1 MWKLL
6 LVLTACL
13 AIASF
18 GAFLWQQTEK
28 NSREDEASKHAE
40 IATTLEAAV
49 ADGLGA
55 GATLSEYVQTGNPDL
70 LTAMQAKSDEG
81 VRQLTAAITAAGSD
95 PNGFVKTGAVIVQR
109 SGEVIALRQA
119 GDVPAAGAALQGLA
133 NDFATFVQ
141 QQRDFIAQERQAAAA
156 STASA
161 DDANQLSTWFI
172 IAGAVI
178 SLAAAGGAV
187 VSVFRRKPAVPLA
200 A

>member
-40 IATTLEAAV
+40 IATKLEAAV

-55 GATLSEYVQTGNPDL
+55 GTILTEYVQTGNPEL
-70 LTAMQAKSDEG
+70 LPAMQTKSDGG
-81 VRQLTAAITAAGSD
+81 VRNLTAAITAAGSD
-95 PNGFVKTGAVIVQR
+95 PNGFVKTGSAIVQR

-119 GDVPAAGAALQGLA
+119 GDVAGAGAALQALA
-133 NDFATFVQ
+133 AEFATFVQ
-141 QQRDFIAQERQAAAA
+141 QQRGLIAQERQAAAA

-172 IAGAVI
+172 IAGVVT
-178 SLAAAGGAV
+178 SLAAAGGVV
-187 VSVFRRKPAVPLA
+187 VSVFRPKPAVPLA

>member
-18 GAFLWQQTEK
+18 GASSGSKLRRIPVKT
-28 NSREDEASKHAE
+28 RPASTLKSQPM
-40 IATTLEAAV
+40 LEAAV

-55 GATLSEYVQTGNPDL
+55 GTILTEYVQTGNSEILP
-70 LTAMQAKSDEG
+70 AMQTKSDGG
-81 VRQLTAAITAAGSD
+81 VRNLTAAITAAGSD
-95 PNGFVKTGAVIVQR
+95 PNGFVKTGSVIVQR

-119 GDVPAAGAALQGLA
+119 GDVAGAGAALQALA
-133 NDFATFVQ
+133 ADFATFVQ
-141 QQRDFIAQERQAAAA
+141 QQRDLIAQERQAAAA

-172 IAGAVI
+172 VAGVVT
-178 SLAAAGGAV
+178 SLAAAGGVV

>member
-6 LVLTACL
+6 LILTTCL
-13 AIASF
+13 AITFF

-28 NSREDEASKHAE
+28 NSREDEANKHDE
-40 IATTLEAAV
+40 IATKLETAV

-55 GATLSEYVQTGNPDL
+55 GTTLTEYVQSGNPEL
-70 LTAMQAKSDEG
+70 LPAMQAKSDEG

-95 PNGFVKTGAVIVQR
+95 PNGFVKTGSVIVQR

-119 GDVPAAGAALQGLA
+119 GDVPGAGAALQGLT
-133 NDFATFVQ
+133 NDFGTFVQ

-156 STASA
+156 SRASA

-172 IAGAVI
+172 IAGAVAG
-178 SLAAAGGAV
+178 LAAAGGVA
-187 VSVFRRKPAVPLA
+187 VSVFRRKPAVPLPA
-200 A
+200 